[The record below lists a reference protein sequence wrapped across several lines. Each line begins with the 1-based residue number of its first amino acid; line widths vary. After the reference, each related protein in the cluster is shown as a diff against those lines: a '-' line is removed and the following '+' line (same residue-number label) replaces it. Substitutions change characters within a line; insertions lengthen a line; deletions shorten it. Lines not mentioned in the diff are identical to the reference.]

1 MNPALIDTIITG
13 IFGLMTGVLVTLI
26 PFWYKKFR
34 PRKPIDGSGNFSQAI
49 LKWINLS
56 QDARKKLE
64 QSEFIM
70 IGGVRNE
77 LMRLVASAKKSDSI
91 LAICGYKGD
100 YSKNY
105 YEENFKKC
113 KTVKRVFSYESICS
127 EIKVKHERYALNGL
141 KMHLDEKVTDGCDVE
156 VFLIPKGKRIK
167 DLSGGNF
174 DPPLSFGLAILQDG
188 NNFPKK
194 AIIHWEIGAESLKHL

>member
-1 MNPALIDTIITG
+1 M
-13 IFGLMTGVLVTLI
+13 
-26 PFWYKKFR
+26 K
-34 PRKPIDGSGNFSQAI
+34 
-49 LKWINLS
+49 
-56 QDARKKLE
+56 
-64 QSEFIM
+64 
-70 IGGVRNE
+70 
-77 LMRLVASAKKSDSI
+77 LVASAKKSDSI

-113 KTVKRVFSYESICS
+113 KTVRRVFSYESICS

-141 KMHLDEKVTDGCDVE
+141 KMHLDEKATDGCDVE

-194 AIIHWEIGAESLKHL
+194 AIIHWEIGAESLKHLIAIEGIVVDDKQKELLKELVKLHESITKSNNVLTSKKASKTFTSVCKELEEFWKSHNRKIVRRT